1 MWIEGEV
8 IERIDWSDKLFSL
21 KVKVDI
27 GNFIAGQFIKLSR
40 VVDGKRIG
48 RAYSLVNPPGTDFIE
63 VLAVAVDDGQLSPE
77 LQALSVGD
85 VIDVAT
91 KATGF
96 MTLDEL
102 PKDAHKGLHLWFL
115 ATGTAVGPFI
125 SMMATKEPWQNY
137 QKVVLVYGVREAQ
150 DLAYIEQLRALE
162 RQYPSQFELVLL
174 VTREAVDGALSCRI
188 PDGILSGEIEA
199 LAGVTL
205 SANESQVMICGNPGM
220 ITDAQLV
227 LKNRGLAKNLRRAPG
242 QVTVEKY
249 W

>member
-1 MWIEGEV
+1 MWIEGKV
-8 IERIDWSDKLFSL
+8 IERNDWSDKLFSL
-21 KVKVDI
+21 KIKVDI

-40 VVDGKRIG
+40 VVDEKRIG
-48 RAYSLVNPPGTDFIE
+48 RAYSLVNPPGTDYIE
-63 VLAVAVDDGQLSPE
+63 VLAVAVDDGQLSPD
-77 LQALSVGD
+77 LQALSAGD

-91 KATGF
+91 KASGF

-102 PKDAHKGLHLWFL
+102 PKDDKKGEHLWFL

-125 SMMATKEPWQNY
+125 SMMATEEPWQNY
-137 QKVVLVYGVREAQ
+137 QKVILVYGVREAQ
-150 DLAYIEQLRALE
+150 DLAYLPLLRALE
-162 RQYPSQFELVLL
+162 SKCPSQFKLVLL
-174 VTREAVDGALSCRI
+174 VTREPVDGALRCRI
-188 PDGILSGEIEA
+188 PDGLLSGEIEA
-199 LAGVTL
+199 LAGVTI